1 MSTIAGY
8 VHVGTCRVSPDHKF
22 LAYTLDITGNE
33 QFLLQVK
40 DLSNGY
46 IVSRSQVDGVVSL
59 AWAQDSTT
67 LFYTVSDENQRPY
80 RQIVLI
86 FPGTFFSHG
95 MDFFSHNFFFS
106 RVLFT
111 KLGSDEIDDV
121 PVFTESNSS
130 FCVDITS
137 TKDGKFITVNSN
149 SRTSSEEG
157 IYLVHFAFLSNDI
170 FISVSDMLRL
180 TSYSVFYRFM

>member
-59 AWAQDSTT
+59 AWVQDSTT

-80 RQIVLI
+80 RQIILI
-86 FPGTFFSHG
+86 FLGTFFSHG
-95 MDFFSHNFFFS
+95 MDFFSSQFLFFQ
-106 RVLFT
+106 
-111 KLGSDEIDDV
+111 GSLHKTRI
-121 PVFTESNSS
+121 
-130 FCVDITS
+130 
-137 TKDGKFITVNSN
+137 
-149 SRTSSEEG
+149 R
-157 IYLVHFAFLSNDI
+157 
-170 FISVSDMLRL
+170 
-180 TSYSVFYRFM
+180 